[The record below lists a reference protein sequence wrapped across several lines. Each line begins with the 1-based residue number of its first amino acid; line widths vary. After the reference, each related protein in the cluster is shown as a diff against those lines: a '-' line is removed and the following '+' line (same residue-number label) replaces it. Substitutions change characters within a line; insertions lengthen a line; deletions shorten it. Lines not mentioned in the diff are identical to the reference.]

1 MDEKI
6 EKAFAVANFMAT
18 LANQRRII
26 LEEYNQSLLYYKNG
40 ATFRITPE
48 LISLVK
54 THLDLEKTTD
64 IAFVDLNNLP
74 VIISSVQDFFN
85 DITDLYFKATAEYA
99 EKYKNIKS
107 KRKIA
112 DIIDL

>member
-6 EKAFAVANFMAT
+6 EKAFSVANYMAT
-18 LANQRRII
+18 LTNQRRII

-40 ATFRITPE
+40 ATFKVTPE

-54 THLDLEKTTD
+54 TCLDLEKTTD
-64 IAFVDLNNLP
+64 IVFVDLNNLP
-74 VIISSVQDFFN
+74 VVVSSVNDFFN
-85 DITDLYFKATAEYA
+85 DITELYFKSTSEYN
-99 EKYKNIKS
+99 EKYNNIKS

-112 DIIDL
+112 DLIDL